1 MKELFNGV
9 TKNDLLKLK
18 NSKAVPIT
26 AHSHEV
32 VVPVVYAT
40 RVKEFMRKEG
50 MRVPLK
56 PEELQTLKQKARQ
69 TEGEMEAY
77 AKGGT
82 IKGKKAKAKAKGK
95 AKVKATTVIKRGNIK
110 QIVNIKL
117 GEKAK
122 IIRRPSARAKA
133 IGKDN
138 IPIRPGV
145 STYAIS
151 NEPSYSRMIPS
162 TGATT
167 NTPLPTTATMPSA
180 QETVKS
186 IAGPIKAFNPM
197 IGPPLYSRPNSLLRS
212 DAEDRYRDQLFDS
225 IPSRSKSVSP
235 TPAPPAPS
243 APAQSRGRAILA
255 ARKK

>member
-18 NSKAVPIT
+18 DSKAVPIT

-56 PEELQTLKQKARQ
+56 PEELQTLKQKAKE
-69 TEGEMEAY
+69 TDGKMEAY

-82 IKGKKAKAKAKGK
+82 IKGKKGKAKGK
-95 AKVKATTVIKRGNIK
+95 AKVKATTVIKRGDVK

-133 IGKDN
+133 IGKEN

-162 TGATT
+162 TGAIMDAPKPLALQDRTT
-167 NTPLPTTATMPSA
+167 PQS
-180 QETVKS
+180 QELVKS
-186 IAGPIKAFNPM
+186 IAGPVKAPSYSLATQTNP
-197 IGPPLYSRPNSLLRS
+197 SLL
-212 DAEDRYRDQLFDS
+212 A
-225 IPSRSKSVSP
+225 IPG
-235 TPAPPAPS
+235 APS
-243 APAQSRGRAILA
+243 SPSPLLIKEVSTRRTGAIDIMKRKGGKVVSVAEARAM
-255 ARKK
+255 K

>member
-56 PEELQTLKQKARQ
+56 PEELQTLKQKAKE
-69 TEGEMEAY
+69 TEGKMEEY

-82 IKGKKAKAKAKGK
+82 IKGKKAKKGK
-95 AKVKATTVIKRGNIK
+95 AKAKITSVIKKGNIK

-133 IGKDN
+133 IGKEN

-145 STYAIS
+145 STYPMS
-151 NEPSYSRMIPS
+151 TEPSYSRMIPS
-162 TGATT
+162 TGAIMDAPK
-167 NTPLPTTATMPSA
+167 PLALQDRTAPQS
-180 QETVKS
+180 QELVKS
-186 IAGPIKAFNPM
+186 VAGPIKPPSYSLASQTNP
-197 IGPPLYSRPNSLLRS
+197 SLL
-212 DAEDRYRDQLFDS
+212 ALPGA
-225 IPSRSKSVSP
+225 PSS
-235 TPAPPAPS
+235 PAPLLIKEVSTRRTGAVD
-243 APAQSRGRAILA
+243 IMK
-255 ARKK
+255 RKGGKVVSVAEAKAMK